1 MMIAFGTTQIIRI
14 SSFRR
19 RPESSPPTRPE
30 YWNGLV
36 PRRSLPSHAL
46 VGGRNDA
53 VTNIE
58 RLVNS
63 STGAVFRAKQA
74 GKARQYWC
82 FAAFR
87 GSDGR

>member
-19 RPESSPPTRPE
+19 RPE
-30 YWNGLV
+30 YWNGLG
-36 PRRSLPSHAL
+36 PGLRRD
-46 VGGRNDA
+46 DA
-53 VTNIE
+53 VTNID